1 MHAIIETGG
10 KQYKVTE
17 GDTLF
22 IEKLASEAGENV
34 TFDKVLA
41 VIDGDKITVGTPVV
55 EGAKVDA
62 SVVKNGKGKKVIV
75 FKYKPKKGYR
85 RKQGHRQPY
94 TKVTIGNFH
103 MEGERIVG
111 FTVQGHS
118 GYADEGSDII
128 CAAVTSAVRLTE
140 CAVNDV
146 LGLGAS
152 VKVRESDAS
161 ITMKIPGGLSEA
173 NETTCQ
179 TLLAALM
186 VHFASLHE
194 EYPDHISVMEDE

>member
-1 MHAIIETGG
+1 MTTATFH
-10 KQYKVTE
+10 TE
-17 GDTLF
+17 GRR
-22 IEKLASEAGENV
+22 
-34 TFDKVLA
+34 
-41 VIDGDKITVGTPVV
+41 IT
-55 EGAKVDA
+55 
-62 SVVKNGKGKKVIV
+62 
-75 FKYKPKKGYR
+75 
-85 RKQGHRQPY
+85 
-94 TKVTIGNFH
+94 
-103 MEGERIVG
+103 G

-118 GYADEGSDII
+118 GYASEGEDIV
-128 CAAVTSAVRLTE
+128 CAAITSAVRLVE

-173 NETTCQ
+173 NESTCQ

-194 EYPDHISVMEDE
+194 EYPDHISVMEEE

>member
-1 MHAIIETGG
+1 MTT
-10 KQYKVTE
+10 VT
-17 GDTLF
+17 
-22 IEKLASEAGENV
+22 
-34 TFDKVLA
+34 
-41 VIDGDKITVGTPVV
+41 
-55 EGAKVDA
+55 
-62 SVVKNGKGKKVIV
+62 
-75 FKYKPKKGYR
+75 
-85 RKQGHRQPY
+85 
-94 TKVTIGNFH
+94 FH

-173 NETTCQ
+173 NERPPVRPFWRLSWF
-179 TLLAALM
+179 TLQ
-186 VHFASLHE
+186 
-194 EYPDHISVMEDE
+194 PG